1 MRRILGVFMALF
13 MFCVP
18 IGIQAEEEA
27 LSFEY
32 TGQKIEID
40 GAEGYF
46 STTGPLEDAPID
58 CGKYFADTGG
68 GYVTFEINPKKVL
81 VNVSYNKDWREGDS
95 EENIY
100 LCKFDGDYELK
111 LRILP
116 NGDFVSFDRYDG
128 NIDFQFEPKNEKDV
142 PVGKTK
148 ITHSDVEVVYYEDG
162 YKIDSGRSDIEP
174 ILLKDAGEY
183 IVSFD
188 ADSRYYESIP
198 FKVII
203 LPKTIE
209 LQIPN
214 YQKYVGEKDPI
225 LETDDYIL
233 IREPGEEIGNY
244 KLIAQ
249 SKSKNYKYEITKN
262 AIFTILDTKLHDI
275 RQETTGQPDNEGKK
289 DPLVSISALGKDK
302 TKYADASDKNTN
314 INTETKANKES
325 TKTEAKV
332 VTGVSSI
339 VSVYYLMM
347 ISSISL
353 VMYILI
359 KKS

>member
-13 MFCVP
+13 MCCVP
-18 IGIQAEEEA
+18 IGIQAEEEV

-32 TGQKIEID
+32 TGQKIEIEN
-40 GAEGYF
+40 AKGYY
-46 STTGPLEDAPID
+46 STTGPLKDAPID
-58 CGKYFADTGG
+58 CGKYFAVTSDGH
-68 GYVTFEINPKKVL
+68 VTFEINPKKVL

-95 EENIY
+95 EENKY

-128 NIDFQFEPKNEKDV
+128 NIDFQLEPKNEKDV

-188 ADSRYYESIP
+188 ADSSYYESIP
-198 FKVII
+198 FKVTI
-203 LPKTIE
+203 LPKKVE
-209 LQIPN
+209 LQLPN
-214 YQKYVGEKDPI
+214 YQKHVGEKDPI

-233 IREPGEEIGNY
+233 IREFGEEIGNY
-244 KLIAQ
+244 KLTAQ
-249 SKSKNYKYEITKN
+249 SKSKNYIYEIVGNDT
-262 AIFTILDTKLHDI
+262 FTILDSKQQSI
-275 RQETTGQPDNEGKK
+275 RPEEKK
-289 DPLVSISALGKDK
+289 DPLLSVNDSNKDK
-302 TKYADASDKNTN
+302 NKYANASDENP
-314 INTETKANKES
+314 IIITETKVDKKSAKAE
-325 TKTEAKV
+325 TKV
-332 VTGVSSI
+332 VTGVSILTSM
-339 VSVYYLMM
+339 YYSMM
-347 ISSISL
+347 ISSIA
-353 VMYILI
+353 VIMYILI
-359 KKS
+359 KKRNVNS

>member
-13 MFCVP
+13 MCCVP
-18 IGIQAEEEA
+18 IGIQAEEEV

-32 TGQKIEID
+32 TGQKIKID

-46 STTGPLEDAPID
+46 STMGPLEDAPID
-58 CGKYFADTGG
+58 CGKYFAVTGG

-81 VNVSYNKDWREGDS
+81 VGVNYNKDWREGDS
-95 EENIY
+95 EEKKY

-111 LRILP
+111 LRILS

-142 PVGKTK
+142 PIEKIK
-148 ITHSDVEVVYYEDG
+148 ITHSDVEVVYYKDG
-162 YKIDSGRSDIEP
+162 YKIDSGRSDIKP

-198 FKVII
+198 FKVTI

-209 LQIPN
+209 LQLPN
-214 YQKYVGEKDPI
+214 YQKHVGEKDPI

-244 KLIAQ
+244 KLTAQ
-249 SKSKNYKYEITKN
+249 SKSKNYIYEIVANDT
-262 AIFTILDTKLHDI
+262 FTVLDLKQQSI
-275 RQETTGQPDNEGKK
+275 RPEEKK
-289 DPLVSISALGKDK
+289 DPLLSVNASNKDK
-302 TKYADASDKNTN
+302 NKYASATDMESNNDIETKVDKESQK
-314 INTETKANKES
+314 TET
-325 TKTEAKV
+325 KV
-332 VTGVSSI
+332 VTGVLNFTSM
-339 VSVYYLMM
+339 YYLMM
-347 ISSISL
+347 VSSIA
-353 VMYILI
+353 VIIYILI
-359 KKS
+359 KKRNVKS

>member
-1 MRRILGVFMALF
+1 MRRFLGVFMALF
-13 MFCVP
+13 MCCVP
-18 IGIQAEEEA
+18 IGIQAEEEV

-40 GAEGYF
+40 GATGYF
-46 STTGPLEDAPID
+46 STMGPLEDAPID
-58 CGKYFADTGG
+58 CGKYFAVTSG

-81 VNVSYNKDWREGDS
+81 VNVNYNKDWREGDS
-95 EENIY
+95 EEKKY
-100 LCKFDGDYELK
+100 LCKFGGNYELK

-142 PVGKTK
+142 PIEKTK
-148 ITHSDVEVVYYEDG
+148 ITHSDVEVVYYKDG
-162 YKIDSGRSDIEP
+162 YKIDSGISDIEP

-198 FKVII
+198 FKVTI

-209 LQIPN
+209 LQLPN

-233 IREPGEEIGNY
+233 IRESGEEIRNY
-244 KLIAQ
+244 KLTAQ
-249 SKSKNYKYEITKN
+249 SKSKNYIYEIVANDT
-262 AIFTILDTKLHDI
+262 FTILDSKQQSI
-275 RQETTGQPDNEGKK
+275 RPEEKK
-289 DPLVSISALGKDK
+289 DPSLSVNASNKDK
-302 TKYADASDKNTN
+302 NKYADASDKNTN
-314 INTETKANKES
+314 INTETKVDKES
-325 TKTEAKV
+325 TKTETKV
-332 VTGVSSI
+332 VTGVSNFTSM
-339 VSVYYLMM
+339 YYLMT
-347 ISSISL
+347 ISSIA
-353 VMYILI
+353 VIMYILI
-359 KKS
+359 KKKNVKS

>member
-1 MRRILGVFMALF
+1 MRRILGVFIALF
-13 MFCVP
+13 MCCVP
-18 IGIQAEEEA
+18 IGIQAEEEV

-32 TGQKIEID
+32 TGQKIEIK
-40 GAEGYF
+40 GATGYYSIPEF
-46 STTGPLEDAPID
+46 EFLEDAPID
-58 CGKYFADTGG
+58 CGKYFAVTGG

-81 VNVSYNKDWREGDS
+81 VNVNYNKNLREGDS
-95 EENIY
+95 EEKKY

-111 LRILP
+111 LRILS

-162 YKIDSGRSDIEP
+162 YEIDSGRSDIKP

-198 FKVII
+198 FKVTI

-209 LQIPN
+209 LQLPN
-214 YQKYVGEKDPI
+214 HKKHVGEKDPI

-244 KLIAQ
+244 KLTAQ
-249 SKSKNYKYEITKN
+249 SKSKNYIYEIVANDT
-262 AIFTILDTKLHDI
+262 FTILDSKQQSI
-275 RQETTGQPDNEGKK
+275 RPEEKEDSLLSVNA
-289 DPLVSISALGKDK
+289 SNKDK
-302 TKYADASDKNTN
+302 NKYASATDMESNKD
-314 INTETKANKES
+314 IETKVDKES
-325 TKTEAKV
+325 AKTEIKV
-332 VTGVSSI
+332 VTGVSNLTSM
-339 VSVYYLMM
+339 YLFLM
-347 ISSISL
+347 ISSSTG
-353 VMYILI
+353 ILYC
-359 KKS
+359 

>member
-1 MRRILGVFMALF
+1 MRRILGVFLALF

-18 IGIQAEEEA
+18 IGIQAEEEV

-32 TGQKIEID
+32 TGQKIEIEN
-40 GAEGYF
+40 AEGYY
-46 STTGPLEDAPID
+46 STMGPLKDAPID
-58 CGKYFADTGG
+58 CGKYFALTSD
-68 GYVTFEINPKKVL
+68 GYVAFEINPKKVL
-81 VNVSYNKDWREGDS
+81 VNVSYNKDWREGDP
-95 EENIY
+95 EENKY

-116 NGDFVSFDRYDG
+116 NGDFVSFDRYNG
-128 NIDFQFEPKNEKDV
+128 NISFEFEPKNEKDI

-198 FKVII
+198 FKVTI

-209 LQIPN
+209 LQLPN
-214 YQKYVGEKDPI
+214 YQKYVGEKDPV

-244 KLIAQ
+244 KLTAQ
-249 SKSKNYKYEITKN
+249 SKSKNYKYEIVANDT
-262 AIFTILDTKLHDI
+262 FTILDSKQQSI
-275 RQETTGQPDNEGKK
+275 RPEEKK
-289 DPLVSISALGKDK
+289 NPLLSISASKKDEIK
-302 TKYADASDKNTN
+302 QTNASDENP
-314 INTETKANKES
+314 IIITETKVDKES
-325 TKTEAKV
+325 TKTETKV
-332 VTGVSSI
+332 VTGVSNLTSMYLLEMLCSI
-339 VSVYYLMM
+339 IV
-347 ISSISL
+347 
-353 VMYILI
+353 ILYGL
-359 KKS
+359 KLNC

>member
-18 IGIQAEEEA
+18 MGIQAEEEV

-32 TGQKIEID
+32 TGQKIEIE
-40 GAEGYF
+40 GAKGYF
-46 STTGPLEDAPID
+46 STTGSLEDAPID
-58 CGKYFADTGG
+58 CGKYFAVTGG

-81 VNVSYNKDWREGDS
+81 VSVNYNKDWREGDS
-95 EENIY
+95 EEKKY

-162 YKIDSGRSDIEP
+162 YEIDSGRSDIKP

-198 FKVII
+198 FKVTI

-209 LQIPN
+209 LQLPN
-214 YQKYVGEKDPI
+214 HKKHVGEKRSN
-225 LETDDYIL
+225 
-233 IREPGEEIGNY
+233 IRN
-244 KLIAQ
+244 
-249 SKSKNYKYEITKN
+249 
-262 AIFTILDTKLHDI
+262 
-275 RQETTGQPDNEGKK
+275 R
-289 DPLVSISALGKDK
+289 
-302 TKYADASDKNTN
+302 
-314 INTETKANKES
+314 
-325 TKTEAKV
+325 
-332 VTGVSSI
+332 
-339 VSVYYLMM
+339 
-347 ISSISL
+347 
-353 VMYILI
+353 
-359 KKS
+359 

>member
-18 IGIQAEEEA
+18 IGIQAEEEV

-40 GAEGYF
+40 YATGYY
-46 STTGPLEDAPID
+46 STSDFELLEDAPIN
-58 CGKYFADTGG
+58 CGKYLATTNE
-68 GYVTFEINPKKVL
+68 GYVIFEINPKKVL

-95 EENIY
+95 EEKKY

-111 LRILP
+111 LRILS
-116 NGDFVSFDRYDG
+116 NGDFVSLDRYDG

-142 PVGKTK
+142 PVEKTK

-162 YKIDSGRSDIEP
+162 YKIDSGRIDIEP

-198 FKVII
+198 FKVTI

-209 LQIPN
+209 LQLPN

-233 IREPGEEIGNY
+233 IREVGEEVGNY
-244 KLIAQ
+244 KLTVK
-249 SKSKNYKYEITKN
+249 SKSKNYRYEIVANDT
-262 AIFTILDTKLHDI
+262 FTILDSKQQSI
-275 RQETTGQPDNEGKK
+275 RPEEKE
-289 DPLVSISALGKDK
+289 DPLVSINPSHKDK
-302 TKYADASDKNTN
+302 NKYASATDMESNND
-314 INTETKANKES
+314 IETKVDKES
-325 TKTEAKV
+325 QKKETKV
-332 VTGVSSI
+332 VTGVSNFTSM
-339 VSVYYLMM
+339 YYLMM
-347 ISSISL
+347 LSCIAVII
-353 VMYILI
+353 YILI
-359 KKS
+359 KKRK

>member
-13 MFCVP
+13 MCCVP
-18 IGIQAEEEA
+18 IGIQAEEEV

-32 TGQKIEID
+32 TGQKIEIEN
-40 GAEGYF
+40 AEGYY
-46 STTGPLEDAPID
+46 STTGPLKDAPID
-58 CGKYFADTGG
+58 CGKYFAVTSDGH
-68 GYVTFEINPKKVL
+68 VTFEINPKKVL

-95 EENIY
+95 EEKKY

-116 NGDFVSFDRYDG
+116 NGNFVSFDRYDG
-128 NIDFQFEPKNEKDV
+128 NIDFQFEPKNETDV
-142 PVGKTK
+142 PVGKTM
-148 ITHSDVEVVYYEDG
+148 ITHSDVEVVYYKDG

-198 FKVII
+198 FKVTI

-209 LQIPN
+209 LQLLN

-244 KLIAQ
+244 KLTAK
-249 SKSKNYKYEITKN
+249 SKSKNYIYEIVGN
-262 AIFTILDTKLHDI
+262 DLFTILDSKQQSI
-275 RQETTGQPDNEGKK
+275 RPEEKK
-289 DPLVSISALGKDK
+289 NPLLSVNASYKDK
-302 TKYADASDKNTN
+302 NKYASATDMESNKDIETKVDKESQK
-314 INTETKANKES
+314 TET
-325 TKTEAKV
+325 KV
-332 VTGVSSI
+332 VTGVLNFISM
-339 VSVYYLMM
+339 YYLMM
-347 ISSISL
+347 VSSIA
-353 VMYILI
+353 VIIYILI
-359 KKS
+359 KKRNVKS